1 MEVSRPAPSKTA
13 LAELNPPANSP
24 PSKKGWPLNAVYASA
39 AAPAAK
45 KYPDG
50 IAASPRYGRDSVY
63 SLGKPVRGTPVVADL
78 TERFGRA

>member
-1 MEVSRPAPSKTA
+1 MKL
-13 LAELNPPANSP
+13 LATVVFIAASAFAA
-24 PSKKGWPLNAVYASA
+24 SAFAGQQHGRDSVYASA